1 MCRVAAPAQGGRT
14 NRLDFTRSLPVA
26 LWFAC
31 QPHID
36 AKTGEPVETDGMVMA
51 VAANSTGNEDEPVRI
66 GQDFNGDIV
75 PATISPLR
83 GRTNSLW
90 IGLYGLAN

>member
-1 MCRVAAPAQGGRT
+1 
-14 NRLDFTRSLPVA
+14 
-26 LWFAC
+26 
-31 QPHID
+31 
-36 AKTGEPVETDGMVMA
+36 MVMA